1 MSAGAPP
8 ILPQP
13 SARCIGAVFAASFAL
28 ILQLILGVSLTLAA
42 TQAVLGAALLLVL
55 SIADYATT
63 IRRWQFAPLSA
74 QRALPA
80 AFAIGVNH
88 NATLTLVNAG
98 ARDWQG
104 EVFDGI
110 DPRFQVRG
118 MPRFFRIGAGQR
130 VDFDYTLTPAQR
142 GLVRFTPAQLRLRS
156 AFGLLELKLPLADA
170 ALRRVFPHFDAVARF
185 DWVEGNQR
193 LTDVGIMAVRQR
205 GSGTDFKQLTEY
217 RVGDPIRH
225 VDWKATLRQQKP
237 IVREF
242 QDERDQCILFLIDCG
257 RRMRADE
264 SHSSVGAGHF
274 EQALNAVVLLSYVA
288 LRKGDSVGAMT
299 FGTPPES
306 KRLFAPRKGVHALNA
321 MMAAIGDVQP
331 SPTYS
336 DYSAAAT
343 ELMKR
348 HRKRSL
354 VVLITNFRDEDV
366 AELAP
371 SLRLLRS
378 RHLVLLASLRE
389 KVVRDI
395 VDTTELSGA
404 NSLLVASAHQYEQS
418 RRDAFR
424 RLAARD
430 ALMVD
435 TEPARLGIELVNR
448 YQGAKRAGLI

>member
-1 MSAGAPP
+1 VATGAAMN
-8 ILPQP
+8 LPQP
-13 SARCIGAVFAASFAL
+13 SPWCIGAVFAASVAIFVQLAL
-28 ILQLILGVSLTLAA
+28 GMSLPVVASEA
-42 TQAVLGAALLLVL
+42 SIGAIILLVL
-55 SIADYATT
+55 GFADYVATQ
-63 IRRWQFAPLSA
+63 RRWRRAPLSA
-74 QRALPA
+74 QRRLPA
-80 AFAIGVNH
+80 AFAIGVTH
-88 NATLTLVNAG
+88 AVTLTLVNAG
-98 ARDWQG
+98 SRGWQG
-104 EVFDGI
+104 ELFDGI

-118 MPRFFRIGAGQR
+118 MPRSFRIGAGQS
-130 VDFDYTLTPAQR
+130 VDFDYKLTPAER
-142 GLVRFTPAQLRLRS
+142 GLVSFTPAQLRLRS
-156 AFGLLELKLPLADA
+156 AFGILDLKYNIAGA
-170 ALRRVFPHFDAVARF
+170 APRRSYPNFAAVARIA
-185 DWVEGNQR
+185 WLAGNRR
-193 LTDVGIMAVRQR
+193 LTDAGIMAVRQR
-205 GSGTDFKQLTEY
+205 GSGTDFKQLAEY

-225 VDWKATLRQQKP
+225 VDWKATMRHQKP

-264 SHSSVGAGHF
+264 SNSGVGAGHF

-336 DYSAAAT
+336 DYTAAAT

-348 HRKRSL
+348 QHKRSL

-366 AELAP
+366 SELAP

-395 VDTTELSGA
+395 VDTTELSAA
-404 NSLLVASAHQYEQS
+404 NSLLVASAHLYEQS

-430 ALMVD
+430 TLMVD
-435 TEPARLGIELVNR
+435 TEPARLGVELVNR
-448 YQGAKRAGLI
+448 YQAAKRAGLI

>member
-1 MSAGAPP
+1 MSVGASR

-13 SARCIGAVFAASFAL
+13 SPWCIGGVLAASGAL
-28 ILQLILGVSLTLAA
+28 FLQLILGVSLSLTA
-42 TQAVLGAALLLVL
+42 TEALIGGPLLLL
-55 SIADYATT
+55 LGIADYLTT
-63 IRRWQFAPLSA
+63 LRHWRFAPLSA
-74 QRALPA
+74 QRRLPA
-80 AFAIGVNH
+80 AFAIGVTH
-88 NATLTLVNAG
+88 DATLTLVNAG
-98 ARDWQG
+98 DCDWQG

-110 DPRFQVRG
+110 DPRFQVGG
-118 MPRFFRIGAGQR
+118 MPRSFRLQAGQR
-130 VDFDYTLTPAQR
+130 VDFDYKLTPAQR

-156 AFGLLELKLPLADA
+156 AFGLLDLKLPLAGA
-170 ALRRVFPHFDAVARF
+170 ALRRVYPNFAAVARIA
-185 DWVEGNQR
+185 WLAGNQR

-205 GSGTDFKQLTEY
+205 GSGTDFKQLAEY

-264 SHSSVGAGHF
+264 SSTRVGAGHF

-366 AELAP
+366 SELAP

-395 VDTTELSGA
+395 IDTTELSGA
-404 NSLLVASAHQYEQS
+404 NSLLVASAHLYEQS

-435 TEPARLGIELVNR
+435 TEPARLGVELVNR
-448 YQGAKRAGLI
+448 YQAAKRAGLI